1 MMQEQSYLQDFFRKE
16 LQGFLDSDLLP
27 LGRKIIKACLEGSPV
42 EEYAKILPMEYQYSF
57 LSIDDFE
64 DRQ

>member
-1 MMQEQSYLQDFFRKE
+1 M
-16 LQGFLDSDLLP
+16 
-27 LGRKIIKACLEGSPV
+27 KACLEGSPV